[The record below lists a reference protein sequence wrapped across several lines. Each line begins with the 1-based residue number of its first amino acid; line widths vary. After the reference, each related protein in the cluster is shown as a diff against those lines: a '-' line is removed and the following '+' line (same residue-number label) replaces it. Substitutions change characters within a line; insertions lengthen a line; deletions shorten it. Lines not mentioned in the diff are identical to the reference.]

1 MFKQYFA
8 GFEFTALPLFA
19 LALFLLMFVL
29 VLVRTYA
36 FKSQR
41 DFEPQSQ
48 MPLFDGKETASHEVT
63 S

>member
-19 LALFLLMFVL
+19 LALFITMFVL
-29 VLVRTYA
+29 VLLRTYA
-36 FKSQR
+36 FKTR
-41 DFEPQSQ
+41 GDFEPQSQ
-48 MPLFDGKETASHEVT
+48 MPLSDGKEIASREVT